1 MEIQNRTTF
10 LDEKEKKLDYLI
22 NKKYKL
28 DFVPNEIIDDAC
40 TVHHFCCPFWFS
52 FLKKCRSYTL
62 NRMT

>member
-1 MEIQNRTTF
+1 MEIQNRATF

-52 FLKKCRSYTL
+52 L
-62 NRMT
+62 